1 MDLAAEFERYMW
13 DCIHRCKEFGYNAG
27 YWKRMVVDHGA
38 VEASHRLLT
47 GTRASDGFTRLWEEG
62 RLNLSVEFSVLLPK
76 YHDLFTDDERAEARR
91 RLRAVSVR
99 CGRPLGLLDGF
110 RSDTKGSGRRISCR
124 YPGVTVPEALVVV
137 PVSAGDGSGIW
148 PTAAELAKA
157 RQTFLSRES
166 RDVFYRAATYLVEQA
181 LQGLAP
187 ITLSEALAVL
197 LQTWNRAFYQY
208 HPPGPDYLD
217 RIDALLDQHASWRRR
232 IRDRT
237 ISTFSSADGAE
248 LEIIFRDFE
257 KVLGPV
263 GRPRRC
269 TCLRLVLVG
278 LWGVCHRCGVRT
290 PARLHRHQRQRYV
303 RMANIAKS
311 QSARVGGE
319 DAIGADIL
327 KALMNTTTAAS
338 PKVDVPAR
346 GRQERAIRA
355 RPYGLTGPVGG
366 RSEATNA

>member
-1 MDLAAEFERYMW
+1 VDGHLASWTDSGAIPKVPAAESAADIPES
-13 DCIHRCKEFGYNAG
+13 A
-27 YWKRMVVDHGA
+27 A
-38 VEASHRLLT
+38 
-47 GTRASDGFTRLWEEG
+47 
-62 RLNLSVEFSVLLPK
+62 
-76 YHDLFTDDERAEARR
+76 
-91 RLRAVSVR
+91 
-99 CGRPLGLLDGF
+99 
-110 RSDTKGSGRRISCR
+110 
-124 YPGVTVPEALVVV
+124 PEAPVVV

-157 RQTFLSRES
+157 RQTFRSRES

-197 LQTWNRAFYQY
+197 LQTWNRAYYQY

-248 LEIIFRDFE
+248 LEVIFRDFE

-263 GRPRRC
+263 GAAKALHLLAPGFLPLWDRAIA
-269 TCLRLVLVG
+269 VAYG
-278 LWGVCHRCGVRT
+278 LQLGYTGT
-290 PARLHRHQRQRYV
+290 NGKRYV

-327 KALMNTTTAAS
+327 KALDEYNYCRFTKGWT
-338 PKVDVPAR
+338 
-346 GRQERAIRA
+346 
-355 RPYGLTGPVGG
+355 
-366 RSEATNA
+366 